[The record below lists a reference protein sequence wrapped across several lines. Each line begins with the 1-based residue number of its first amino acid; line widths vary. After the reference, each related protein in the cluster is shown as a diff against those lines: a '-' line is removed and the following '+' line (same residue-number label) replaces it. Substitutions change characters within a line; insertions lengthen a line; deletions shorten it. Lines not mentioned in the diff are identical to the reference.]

1 MKFSIGRRAGHAS
14 SGTLTGMRPAFTP
27 RLPGLY
33 AAAAP
38 SSEER
43 IDRVSLRRYWG
54 KITLVVL
61 LLSGLSAVNM
71 AVPYAI
77 KLIVDRVLPGQGR
90 EPEWSLIWWILAGL
104 AAAYILRN
112 ALYFGSR
119 MLSVWIAENLSY
131 RLRSTLFVHLQAM
144 KMDCGGSEHAGKL
157 SSRVMDDTSRLQ
169 QFIQEHLPKMLFNGI
184 SFAVLLTV
192 IFAVNWRLAV
202 ATVLLLPLH
211 FLTFRTFNSPLRH
224 TYAIAQDHFAEA
236 QGALVE
242 RLMGMEVVKGFTA
255 EGREKRMFDSSI
267 EAIRRSFI
275 RSQYLHVGQKVVAD
289 LLIGAGTIVLL
300 GFGAWQVVSG
310 VMTTGEFFMFLG
322 YAMMLYPTVLDGL
335 SSASHLARARASADR
350 INEVLAAR
358 GDEEEDAAAGVG
370 ERPDIVGRVSFEGV
384 GFAYPDHEETL
395 RDVSFVVEPGER
407 VAIVGPSGVGKT
419 TLANLIPRFH
429 DPTSGRVLIDG
440 RPTTEWPLAQ
450 LRAGIGVAFQEV
462 FLFNCSLWENVLYGR
477 TSSSV
482 HEVIDACKITGAH
495 EFIDKLPVGYAE
507 TPGAMG
513 SRFSRGERQ
522 RITLARAI
530 LKSPRIL
537 ILDEATS
544 SLDPEAGVRVIKAVF
559 EALPDSTIILITHEP
574 AIWKLAD
581 RIIEVAPHD
590 AGVASRAG
598 IPIPTP
604 GQGQ

>member
-1 MKFSIGRRAGHAS
+1 M
-14 SGTLTGMRPAFTP
+14 
-27 RLPGLY
+27 
-33 AAAAP
+33 
-38 SSEER
+38 
-43 IDRVSLRRYWG
+43 SLRRYSG
-54 KITLVVL
+54 KISAVVL
-61 LLSGLSAVNM
+61 LLACLTAVNM
-71 AVPYAI
+71 AVPYAL
-77 KLIVDRVLPGQGR
+77 KLIVDRVFPGQDR
-90 EPEWSLIWWILAGL
+90 EPEWSLIWWILGGL
-104 AAAYILRN
+104 ALAYLLRN
-112 ALYFGSR
+112 ALFFWSR
-119 MLSVWIAENLSY
+119 MLSVKIAENLAFG
-131 RLRSTLFVHLQAM
+131 LRSELFVHLQGL
-144 KMDCGGSEHAGKL
+144 KIDCGGAEHAGKL

-192 IFAVNWRLAV
+192 IFMVNWRLAV

-255 EGREKRMFDSSI
+255 EHREKRMFDSSI
-267 EAIRRSFI
+267 SAIRRAFI

-335 SSASHLARARASADR
+335 SSASHMARARASADR

-358 GDEEEDAAAGVG
+358 TDEEELLTAEDG
-370 ERPDIVGRVSFEGV
+370 RPPIVGRITFDRV
-384 GFAYPDHEETL
+384 GFAYPDQEQTVK
-395 RDVSFVVEPGER
+395 DISFTIEPGER

-429 DPTSGRVLIDG
+429 DPTAGTVFIDG
-440 RPTTEWPLAQ
+440 RPTTDWPLGQ

-462 FLFNCSLWENVLYGR
+462 FLFNCSIWENVLYGR
-477 TSSSV
+477 TDSTV
-482 HEVIDACKITGAH
+482 YEVIDACKVTGAH
-495 EFIDKLPVGYAE
+495 DFIEKLPVGYAS

-513 SRFSRGERQ
+513 GRFSRGERQ
-522 RITLARAI
+522 RISLARAI

-537 ILDEATS
+537 IMDEATS
-544 SLDPEAGVRVIKAVF
+544 SLDPAAGVEVIQSVF
-559 EALPDSTIILITHEP
+559 AALPDSTIVVITHDP
-574 AIWKLAD
+574 AIWRLAD
-581 RIIEVAPHD
+581 RVIEITPT
-590 AGVASRAG
+590 GVEVRVNPARVGVGAVEG
-598 IPIPTP
+598 V
-604 GQGQ
+604 

>member
-1 MKFSIGRRAGHAS
+1 M
-14 SGTLTGMRPAFTP
+14 
-27 RLPGLY
+27 
-33 AAAAP
+33 
-38 SSEER
+38 
-43 IDRVSLRRYWG
+43 SLRRYSG
-54 KITLVVL
+54 KISAVVL
-61 LLSGLSAVNM
+61 LLACLTAVNM
-71 AVPYAI
+71 AVPYAL
-77 KLIVDRVLPGQGR
+77 KLIVDRVLPGQDR
-90 EPEWSLIWWILAGL
+90 EPEWSLIWWILGGL
-104 AAAYILRN
+104 AIAYLLRN
-112 ALYFGSR
+112 ALFFWSR
-119 MLSVWIAENLSY
+119 MLSVKIAENLAFG
-131 RLRSTLFVHLQAM
+131 LRSELFVHLQGL
-144 KMDCGGSEHAGKL
+144 KIDCGGAEHAGKL

-192 IFAVNWRLAV
+192 IFMVNWRLAV

-255 EGREKRMFDSSI
+255 EHREKRMFDSSI
-267 EAIRRSFI
+267 SAIRRAFI

-335 SSASHLARARASADR
+335 SSASHMARARASADR

-358 GDEEEDAAAGVG
+358 TDEEELLTAEDG
-370 ERPDIVGRVSFEGV
+370 RPPIVGRITFDRV
-384 GFAYPDHEETL
+384 GFAYPDQEQTVK
-395 RDVSFVVEPGER
+395 DISFTIEPGER

-429 DPTSGRVLIDG
+429 DPTAGTVLIDG
-440 RPTTEWPLAQ
+440 RPTTDWPLGQ

-462 FLFNCSLWENVLYGR
+462 FLFNCSIWENVLYGR
-477 TSSSV
+477 TDSTV
-482 HEVIDACKITGAH
+482 YEVIDACKVTGAH
-495 EFIDKLPVGYAE
+495 DFIEKLPVGYAS

-513 SRFSRGERQ
+513 GRFSRGERQ
-522 RITLARAI
+522 RISLARAI

-537 ILDEATS
+537 IMDEATS
-544 SLDPEAGVRVIKAVF
+544 SLDPAAGVEVIRSVF
-559 EALPDSTIILITHEP
+559 AALPDSTIVVITHDP
-574 AIWKLAD
+574 AIWRLAD
-581 RIIEVAPHD
+581 RVIEITPT
-590 AGVASRAG
+590 GVEVRVNPARVGVGAVEG
-598 IPIPTP
+598 V
-604 GQGQ
+604 

>member
-1 MKFSIGRRAGHAS
+1 M
-14 SGTLTGMRPAFTP
+14 
-27 RLPGLY
+27 
-33 AAAAP
+33 
-38 SSEER
+38 
-43 IDRVSLRRYWG
+43 SLRRYSG
-54 KITLVVL
+54 KISAVVL
-61 LLSGLSAVNM
+61 LLACLTAVNM
-71 AVPYAI
+71 AVPYAL
-77 KLIVDRVLPGQGR
+77 KLIVDRVLPGQDR
-90 EPEWSLIWWILAGL
+90 EPEWSLIWWILGGL
-104 AAAYILRN
+104 ALAYLLRN
-112 ALYFGSR
+112 ALFFWSR
-119 MLSVWIAENLSY
+119 MLSVKIAENLAFG
-131 RLRSTLFVHLQAM
+131 LRSELFVHLQGL
-144 KMDCGGSEHAGKL
+144 KIDCGGAEHAGKL

-192 IFAVNWRLAV
+192 IFMVNWRLAV

-255 EGREKRMFDSSI
+255 EHREKRMFDSSI
-267 EAIRRSFI
+267 SAIRRAFI

-335 SSASHLARARASADR
+335 SSASHMARARASADR

-358 GDEEEDAAAGVG
+358 TDEEELLTAEDG
-370 ERPDIVGRVSFEGV
+370 RPPIVGRITFDRV
-384 GFAYPDHEETL
+384 GFAYPDQEQTVK
-395 RDVSFVVEPGER
+395 DISFTIEPGER

-429 DPTSGRVLIDG
+429 DPTAGTVFIDG
-440 RPTTEWPLAQ
+440 RPTTDWPLGQ

-462 FLFNCSLWENVLYGR
+462 FLFNCSIWENVLYGR
-477 TSSSV
+477 TDSTV
-482 HEVIDACKITGAH
+482 YEVIDACKVTGAH
-495 EFIDKLPVGYAE
+495 DFIEKLPVGYAS

-513 SRFSRGERQ
+513 GRFSRGERQ
-522 RITLARAI
+522 RISLARAI

-537 ILDEATS
+537 IMDEATS
-544 SLDPEAGVRVIKAVF
+544 SLDPAAGVEVIQSVF
-559 EALPDSTIILITHEP
+559 AALPDSTIVVITHDP
-574 AIWKLAD
+574 AIWRLAD
-581 RIIEVAPHD
+581 RVIEITPT
-590 AGVASRAG
+590 GVEVRVNPARLGVGAVEG
-598 IPIPTP
+598 V
-604 GQGQ
+604 

>member
-1 MKFSIGRRAGHAS
+1 M
-14 SGTLTGMRPAFTP
+14 
-27 RLPGLY
+27 
-33 AAAAP
+33 
-38 SSEER
+38 
-43 IDRVSLRRYWG
+43 SLRRYSG
-54 KITLVVL
+54 KISAVVL
-61 LLSGLSAVNM
+61 LLACLTAVNM
-71 AVPYAI
+71 AVPYAL
-77 KLIVDRVLPGQGR
+77 KLIVDRVLPGQDR
-90 EPEWSLIWWILAGL
+90 EPEWSLIWWILGGL
-104 AAAYILRN
+104 ALAYLLRN
-112 ALYFGSR
+112 ALFFWSR
-119 MLSVWIAENLSY
+119 MLSVKIAENLAFG
-131 RLRSTLFVHLQAM
+131 LRSELFVHLQGL
-144 KMDCGGSEHAGKL
+144 KIDCGGAEHAGKL

-192 IFAVNWRLAV
+192 IFMVNWRLAV

-255 EGREKRMFDSSI
+255 EHREKRMFDSSI
-267 EAIRRSFI
+267 SAIRRAFI

-335 SSASHLARARASADR
+335 SSASHMARARASADR

-358 GDEEEDAAAGVG
+358 TDEEELLTAEDG
-370 ERPDIVGRVSFEGV
+370 RPPIVGRITFDRV
-384 GFAYPDHEETL
+384 GFAYPDQEQTVK
-395 RDVSFVVEPGER
+395 DISFTIEPGER

-429 DPTSGRVLIDG
+429 DPTAGTVFIDG
-440 RPTTEWPLAQ
+440 RPTTDWPLGQ

-462 FLFNCSLWENVLYGR
+462 FLFNCSIWENVLYGR
-477 TSSSV
+477 TDSTV
-482 HEVIDACKITGAH
+482 YEVIDACKVTGAH
-495 EFIDKLPVGYAE
+495 DFIEKLPVGYAS

-513 SRFSRGERQ
+513 GRFSRGERQ
-522 RITLARAI
+522 RISLARAI

-537 ILDEATS
+537 IMDEATS
-544 SLDPEAGVRVIKAVF
+544 SLDPAAGVEVIRSVF
-559 EALPDSTIILITHEP
+559 AALPDSTIVVITHDP
-574 AIWKLAD
+574 AIWRLAD
-581 RIIEVAPHD
+581 RVIEITP
-590 AGVASRAG
+590 AGVEVRVNPARVGVGAVEG
-598 IPIPTP
+598 V
-604 GQGQ
+604 

>member
-1 MKFSIGRRAGHAS
+1 M
-14 SGTLTGMRPAFTP
+14 
-27 RLPGLY
+27 
-33 AAAAP
+33 
-38 SSEER
+38 
-43 IDRVSLRRYWG
+43 SLRRYTG
-54 KITLVVL
+54 KISAVVL
-61 LLSGLSAVNM
+61 LLACLTAVNM
-71 AVPYAI
+71 AVPYAL
-77 KLIVDRVLPGQGR
+77 KLIVDRVLPGQDR
-90 EPEWSLIWWILAGL
+90 EPEWSLIWWILGGL
-104 AAAYILRN
+104 AVAYLLRN
-112 ALYFGSR
+112 ALFFWSR
-119 MLSVWIAENLSY
+119 MLSVKIAENLAFG
-131 RLRSTLFVHLQAM
+131 LRSELFVHLQGL
-144 KMDCGGSEHAGKL
+144 KIDCGGAEHAGKL

-184 SFAVLLTV
+184 SFVVLLSV
-192 IFAVNWRLAV
+192 IFMVNWRLAV

-255 EGREKRMFDSSI
+255 EHREKRMFDSSI
-267 EAIRRSFI
+267 SAIRRAFI

-335 SSASHLARARASADR
+335 SSASHMARARASADR

-358 GDEEEDAAAGVG
+358 TDEEELLAAEDG
-370 ERPDIVGRVSFEGV
+370 RPPIVGRIVFDRV
-384 GFAYPDHEETL
+384 GFAYPDQEQTVK
-395 RDVSFVVEPGER
+395 DISFTIEPGER

-429 DPTSGRVLIDG
+429 DPTAGTVFIDG
-440 RPTTEWPLAQ
+440 RPTTDWPLGQ

-462 FLFNCSLWENVLYGR
+462 FLFNCSIWENVLYGR
-477 TSSSV
+477 TDSTV
-482 HEVIDACKITGAH
+482 YEVIDACKVTGAH
-495 EFIDKLPVGYAE
+495 DFIEKLPVGYAS

-513 SRFSRGERQ
+513 GRFSRGERQ
-522 RITLARAI
+522 RISLARAI

-537 ILDEATS
+537 IMDEATS
-544 SLDPEAGVRVIKAVF
+544 SLDPAAGVQVIRSVF
-559 EALPDSTIILITHEP
+559 EALPDSTIVVITHDP
-574 AIWKLAD
+574 AIWRLAD
-581 RIIEVAPHD
+581 RVIEITPTGVEFRANPARVGAGALED
-590 AGVASRAG
+590 A
-598 IPIPTP
+598 
-604 GQGQ
+604 

>member
-1 MKFSIGRRAGHAS
+1 M
-14 SGTLTGMRPAFTP
+14 
-27 RLPGLY
+27 
-33 AAAAP
+33 
-38 SSEER
+38 
-43 IDRVSLRRYWG
+43 SLRRYSG
-54 KITLVVL
+54 KISAVVL
-61 LLSGLSAVNM
+61 LLACLTAVNM
-71 AVPYAI
+71 AVPYAL
-77 KLIVDRVLPGQGR
+77 KLIVDRVLPGQER
-90 EPEWSLIWWILAGL
+90 EPEWSLIWWILGGL
-104 AAAYILRN
+104 AIAYLLRN
-112 ALYFGSR
+112 ALFFWSR
-119 MLSVWIAENLSY
+119 MLSVKIAENLAFG
-131 RLRSTLFVHLQAM
+131 LRSELFVHLQGL
-144 KMDCGGSEHAGKL
+144 KIDCGGAEHAGKL

-192 IFAVNWRLAV
+192 IFMVNWRLAV

-255 EGREKRMFDSSI
+255 EHREKRMFDSSI
-267 EAIRRSFI
+267 SAIRRAFI

-335 SSASHLARARASADR
+335 SSASHMARARASADR

-358 GDEEEDAAAGVG
+358 TDEEELLSAEDG
-370 ERPDIVGRVSFEGV
+370 RPPIVGRITFDRV
-384 GFAYPDHEETL
+384 GFAYPDQEQTVK
-395 RDVSFVVEPGER
+395 DISFTIEPGER

-429 DPTSGRVLIDG
+429 DPTAGTVLIDG
-440 RPTTEWPLAQ
+440 RPTTDWPLGQ

-462 FLFNCSLWENVLYGR
+462 FLFNCSIWENVLYGR
-477 TSSSV
+477 TDSTV
-482 HEVIDACKITGAH
+482 YEVIDACKVTGAH
-495 EFIDKLPVGYAE
+495 DFIEKLPVGYAS

-513 SRFSRGERQ
+513 GRFSRGERQ
-522 RITLARAI
+522 RISLARAI

-537 ILDEATS
+537 IMDEATS
-544 SLDPEAGVRVIKAVF
+544 SLDPAAGVEVIRSVF
-559 EALPDSTIILITHEP
+559 AALPDSTIVVITHDP
-574 AIWKLAD
+574 AIWRLAD
-581 RIIEVAPHD
+581 RVIEITPT
-590 AGVASRAG
+590 GVEVRVNPARVGVGAVEG
-598 IPIPTP
+598 V
-604 GQGQ
+604 

>member
-1 MKFSIGRRAGHAS
+1 M
-14 SGTLTGMRPAFTP
+14 
-27 RLPGLY
+27 
-33 AAAAP
+33 
-38 SSEER
+38 
-43 IDRVSLRRYWG
+43 SLRRYSG
-54 KITLVVL
+54 KISAVVL
-61 LLSGLSAVNM
+61 LLACLTAVNM
-71 AVPYAI
+71 AVPYAL
-77 KLIVDRVLPGQGR
+77 KLIVDRVLPGQDR
-90 EPEWSLIWWILAGL
+90 EPEWSLIWWILGGL
-104 AAAYILRN
+104 ALAYLLRN
-112 ALYFGSR
+112 ALFFWSR
-119 MLSVWIAENLSY
+119 MLSVKIAENLAFG
-131 RLRSTLFVHLQAM
+131 LRSELFVHLQGL
-144 KMDCGGSEHAGKL
+144 KIDCGGAEHAGKL

-192 IFAVNWRLAV
+192 IFMVNWRLAV

-255 EGREKRMFDSSI
+255 EHREKRMFDSSI
-267 EAIRRSFI
+267 SAIRRAFI

-335 SSASHLARARASADR
+335 SSASHMARARASADR

-358 GDEEEDAAAGVG
+358 TDEEELLTAEDG
-370 ERPDIVGRVSFEGV
+370 RPPIVGRITFDRV
-384 GFAYPDHEETL
+384 GFAYPDQEQTVK
-395 RDVSFVVEPGER
+395 DISFTIEPGER

-429 DPTSGRVLIDG
+429 DPTAGTVFIDG
-440 RPTTEWPLAQ
+440 RPTTDWPLGQ

-462 FLFNCSLWENVLYGR
+462 FLFNCSIWENVLYGR
-477 TSSSV
+477 TDSTV
-482 HEVIDACKITGAH
+482 YEVIDACKVTGAH
-495 EFIDKLPVGYAE
+495 DFIEKLPVGYAS

-513 SRFSRGERQ
+513 GRFSRGERQ
-522 RITLARAI
+522 RISLARAI

-537 ILDEATS
+537 IMDEATS
-544 SLDPEAGVRVIKAVF
+544 SLDPAAGVEVIQSVF
-559 EALPDSTIILITHEP
+559 AALPDSTIVVITHDP
-574 AIWKLAD
+574 AIWRLAD
-581 RIIEVAPHD
+581 RVIEITPT
-590 AGVASRAG
+590 GVEVRVNPARVGVGAVEG
-598 IPIPTP
+598 V
-604 GQGQ
+604 